1 MQKKPLEKLPP
12 FGRRLRQ
19 LREERNI
26 SQKDMITKVNEYF
39 GYNRFA
45 TVQAYNRYEIFGA
58 QPDIE
63 MLKCFSNIL
72 KVSADELIG
81 NDSFTSQT
89 PLQQALMIARKNG
102 YEVTDKGNGIV
113 EMVEDS
119 KEDRLEVIFS
129 YDDFIDVVKNVE
141 NQAQDAYIEEFV
153 RGFDTGY
160 LLQVYAHVFPENV
173 TYTPKTKLAYDYRPE
188 WIQFTE
194 YKKEREKQRDETA
207 KYVRDLL
214 ERVKHGDQQAITE
227 YEDIFNRIDELQTQ
241 YEKKKKEIEDEI
253 EKHTENL
260 IYKKDGDH

>member
-39 GYNRFA
+39 GHNRFA

-102 YEVTDKGNGIV
+102 FEVTDKGHGIV
-113 EMVEDS
+113 EMVEDG
-119 KEDRLEVIFS
+119 KDDRLEASFS
-129 YDDFIDVVKNVE
+129 YEDFITFVNQVE
-141 NQAQDAYIEEFV
+141 SIAQDEYKTEFV
-153 RGFDTGY
+153 GTFFID
-160 LLQVYAHVFPENV
+160 LLSYASKHFESVN
-173 TYTPKTKLAYDYRPE
+173 YYPKNKNADE
-188 WIQFTE
+188 DWIQFAK
-194 YKKEREKQRDETA
+194 YKKLRMEMESIINAQKGGKQ
-207 KYVRDLL
+207 
-214 ERVKHGDQQAITE
+214 
-227 YEDIFNRIDELQTQ
+227 
-241 YEKKKKEIEDEI
+241 
-253 EKHTENL
+253 
-260 IYKKDGDH
+260 